1 MVSFRNTKS
10 SRLFS
15 ESKELSPRRVVRQPP
30 LMWLRN
36 IEFKRRHRPDW
47 LVDRAANCSILQPV
61 ICRNKNWLLMKSP
74 SVSMN
79 EDEEVDADDLASQ
92 VETDRTRQKMR
103 RDFAKFRRRL
113 QERVQ
118 LLLSEKKKRPLHLTF
133 LSYLLS
139 LLTKTTDYVLGFFH
153 RGKFAGSLLVKI
165 LLAHS

>member
-1 MVSFRNTKS
+1 
-10 SRLFS
+10 
-15 ESKELSPRRVVRQPP
+15 
-30 LMWLRN
+30 
-36 IEFKRRHRPDW
+36 
-47 LVDRAANCSILQPV
+47 
-61 ICRNKNWLLMKSP
+61 
-74 SVSMN
+74 MN

-118 LLLSEKKKRPLHLTF
+118 LLLSEKKKTPLHLTF
-133 LSYLLS
+133 PSYLLS
-139 LLTKTTDYVLGFFH
+139 LLTKTTDYVLGLFH

>member
-15 ESKELSPRRVVRQPP
+15 ESKELSHRRVVRQPP
-30 LMWLRN
+30 LMWLPN

-61 ICRNKNWLLMKSP
+61 ICRNKNWLLRKSP

-79 EDEEVDADDLASQ
+79 EDEEVDADDLTSQ

-118 LLLSEKKKRPLHLTF
+118 LLLSGKKRPLHLTF

-153 RGKFAGSLLVKI
+153 GGKFAGSLLVKI